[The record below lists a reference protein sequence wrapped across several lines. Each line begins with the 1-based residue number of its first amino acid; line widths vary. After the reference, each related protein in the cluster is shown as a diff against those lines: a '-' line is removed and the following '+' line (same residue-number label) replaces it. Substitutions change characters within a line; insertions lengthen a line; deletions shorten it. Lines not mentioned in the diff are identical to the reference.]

1 MAWLTL
7 LAPILLEL
15 LKIFFSKT
23 PEEEKRKAQQEILEK
38 LRVIRAAITKAEDT
52 GGDTSDLEDIVN
64 RPRK

>member
-15 LKIFFSKT
+15 LKIFFSKSDDSV
-23 PEEEKRKAQQEILEK
+23 KQKAQQEILAK
-38 LRVIRAAITKAEDT
+38 LREIRAATAKAEET

-64 RPRK
+64 RPR

>member
-23 PEEEKRKAQQEILEK
+23 DVEVKQQAQKDILEK
-38 LRVIRAAITKAEDT
+38 LRQIRAAMAKAEET
-52 GGDTSDLEDIVN
+52 EGDTSDLEDIVN
-64 RPRK
+64 RPK